1 VLAWVGV
8 SVYNRGMRYGRY
20 GDYQLHAI
28 TAYTVYYNCHSCASV
43 TAVPIPTRTHNY
55 GSALP
60 VPKVGRIKD
69 SEYIGHYYLCAP
81 CHKQAR
87 KHEAAH

>member
-1 VLAWVGV
+1 MLAWVGCIE
-8 SVYNRGMRYGRY
+8 YNRGMRYGRY

-28 TAYTVYYNCHSCASV
+28 TAATTYYNCHSCGSV
-43 TAVPIPTRTHNY
+43 TAVPNPE
-55 GSALP
+55 GSYLGK
-60 VPKVGRIKD
+60 PKEGRIKD
-69 SEYIGHYYLCAP
+69 SKYIGDYYLCGP

>member
-1 VLAWVGV
+1 MLAWVGV
-8 SVYNRGMRYGRY
+8 SVYNDGMTYAR
-20 GDYQLHAI
+20 DYYLCAI
-28 TAYTVYYNCHSCASV
+28 SAATTYYNCHSCGSV
-43 TAVPIPTRTHNY
+43 TAVDNPEGPY
-55 GSALP
+55 LG

-69 SEYIGHYYLCAP
+69 SKYIGDYYLCAP